1 VGRRN
6 KLTKSPKLENKWKR
20 KRFHRRWTGGYLSI
34 YHGFKPWPHYHMYSC
49 TWGGGPDSSSSWLLL
64 TSHKLQTGDKWVFL
78 VYCRF
83 TIMGWP
89 RSDVQPWKCKMYTH
103 QFEPRIWHPF
113 EIRPNP
119 KEMEVHPCTT
129 KDLFPLGCWDH
140 RLHRVKYIC

>member
-1 VGRRN
+1 MWGGVI
-6 KLTKSPKLENKWKR
+6 
-20 KRFHRRWTGGYLSI
+20 RWLSHPNLRTNGKERDFIEGGLVVIYLSI
-34 YHGFKPWPHYHMYSC
+34 MGLSLDLTITTHVL
-49 TWGGGPDSSSSWLLL
+49 GGGPDSSSSWLLL